1 MALLNAKDLES
12 KIAIVGKS
20 AGELQSAI
28 QECAVQAVGYS
39 IEHGDIRYG
48 QKLFDVLPNGVRRQS
63 LVAFF
68 EKHGNFAWV
77 SADKKFSFYKAQ
89 ESFDEKLLLETPW
102 ASASK
107 ETIVSEYDIEDMFT
121 KFMKRVDSAF
131 KQHDSKGVTIKNSAM
146 YDYLVEARDRYNQE
160 LYASNEVQEVKAA

>member
-1 MALLNAKDLES
+1 MALLSAKELES

-39 IEHGDIRYG
+39 IEHGDIRFG
-48 QKLFDVLPNGVRRQS
+48 QKLFDVLPSGVRRAS
-63 LVAFF
+63 LVAFL
-68 EKHGNFAWV
+68 EKHGNFAYQT
-77 SADKKFSFYKAQ
+77 AEKKFAHYKTK
-89 ESFDEKLLLETPW
+89 ETFDQALLMETSW
-102 ASASK
+102 ASATK

-131 KQHDSKGVTIKNSAM
+131 KAHDKSGATIKNSAM
-146 YDYLVEARDRYNQE
+146 YDFLVEARDRYNQE
-160 LYASNEVQEVKAA
+160 VYSSANDSQLKAA